1 MKTEIGRI
9 QLRLPAGLER
19 RSGRIGRLVGEALA
33 RCELPPGRIEH
44 LAVGPVTV
52 DVRRSDRAIA
62 ERIAGTIHAA
72 IGRQTRTS

>member
-19 RSGRIGRLVGEALA
+19 RSRRIGRLVGEALA
-33 RCELPPGRIEH
+33 RCDLPAGRVDQ

-52 DVRRSDRAIA
+52 DVRRSDHAIA
-62 ERIAGTIHAA
+62 DHIAGNIHAA

>member
-19 RSGRIGRLVGEALA
+19 RSRRIGRLVGEALA
-33 RCELPPGRIEH
+33 QRELPPGRIDH
-44 LAVGPVTV
+44 LAVGPVAV

-62 ERIAGTIHAA
+62 DHIAGNIHAA